1 MEKNSEFDLKK
12 VKVYRTLEGT
22 IFEVSAAVIT
32 LVAWILAVAMH
43 HLPTTGDWLGMAGF
57 TLAIITMLARA
68 YLPSN
73 NHVFLI
79 ELQNL
84 RQVALSVRM
93 CRIMAIGLAVMALGL
108 GVIGAN
114 SPLMKVFAIGLVLI
128 IGIIGFVFIYLIQK
142 AE

>member
-1 MEKNSEFDLKK
+1 
-12 VKVYRTLEGT
+12 
-22 IFEVSAAVIT
+22 
-32 LVAWILAVAMH
+32 MH

>member
-43 HLPTTGDWLGMAGF
+43 HLPTTSDWLGMAGF
-57 TLAIITMLARA
+57 TLAVITMLARA

-79 ELQNL
+79 KLQNI

-93 CRIMAIGLAVMALGL
+93 CRIMAIGLAVMMLGL
-108 GVIGAN
+108 GVIGPN
-114 SPLMKVFAIGLVLI
+114 SPLMKVLSIGILAVV
-128 IGIIGFVFIYLIQK
+128 GIIGFVFIYLIQK

>member
-1 MEKNSEFDLKK
+1 MNEQFDIKK
-12 VKVYRTLEGT
+12 VKVHRTLEGT

-43 HLPTTGDWLGMAGF
+43 HLPTTSDWLGMAGF

-79 ELQNL
+79 KLQNI

-108 GVIGAN
+108 GVIGPN
-114 SPLMKVFAIGLVLI
+114 SPLMKVLSIGIVAVV
-128 IGIIGFVFIYLIQK
+128 GIIGFVFIYLIQK